1 MQLTVQMSGLKELEA
16 ALKDLDKKLATKIAR
31 RAVAKGAGVIRAEAR
46 TRAKALGLVLSGAM
60 VKNIALK
67 REPKTPRTRTEY
79 HVGVRHGAQA
89 KNAKKVI
96 GKKKNGKL
104 SVSYENDPYYWWFVE
119 FGHRIVPRGA
129 GNTAGQAGG
138 GITEWMHTLRN
149 GKQQKRKK
157 AWSASS
163 ITGRRRSATQ
173 TVPAKPFLRPAWEAK
188 REAAAQMIADTLRTE
203 LLKAR

>member
-1 MQLTVQMSGLKELEA
+1 MQLTVQMSGLKELDS

-31 RAVAKGAGVIRAEAR
+31 RAVAKGAGVIRTEAR

-89 KNAKKVI
+89 RNAKKVI
-96 GKKKNGKL
+96 GKKQNGKL
-104 SVSYENDPYYWWFVE
+104 SVTYENDPYYWWWVE
-119 FGHRIVPRGA
+119 FGHRIVPRKSA
-129 GNTAGQAGG
+129 TTGG
-138 GITEWMHTLRN
+138 
-149 GKQQKRKK
+149 
-157 AWSASS
+157 S
-163 ITGRRRSATQ
+163 ITKRRRSATQ
-173 TVPAKPFLRPAWEAK
+173 TVPAKPFLRPAYEAK

>member
-1 MQLTVQMSGLKELEA
+1 MNISVQMSGLKELDA
-16 ALKDLDKKLATKIAR
+16 ALKDLDQKLATKIAR

-67 REPKTPRTRTEY
+67 REPKTSRTRTEY

-89 KNAKKVI
+89 RNAKKVI
-96 GKKKNGKL
+96 GVKNGKL
-104 SVSYENDPYYWWFVE
+104 SVTYENDPYYWWFVE
-119 FGHRIVPRGA
+119 FGHRIVPRA
-129 GNTAGQAGG
+129 AGQSGG

-173 TVPAKPFLRPAWEAK
+173 TVPAKPFLRPAYEAK
-188 REAAAQMIADTLRTE
+188 REAAAKMIADTLRTE